1 MTTTHCPYCS
11 LQCGMK
17 LERKGRALEVQS
29 WPEFPVNEGALCGKG
44 WTATGLRGHRERL
57 TTPLVRDRATGE
69 LRAAGWDEAL
79 DLVAGRLR
87 TLREAHG
94 PDTVAVFGGGGLT
107 NEKAYQLG
115 KLARVALGTSQIDYN
130 GRWCMSSAASAAN
143 QAFGID
149 RGLPFPL
156 ADVEHTDVL
165 VLVGSNLAETMPPA
179 ARHLDRLRD
188 NGGHVVVI
196 DPRLTSTAGRADTFL
211 QPVPGTDLAV
221 ALGLLH
227 LLDAAGAVDE
237 DYIAARTTGF
247 DDVRRAAAGWWPE
260 RVERTTGVEASVLRD
275 LAARLGAAER
285 VIVLTA
291 RGAEQHRQGTDTVL
305 AWIDVA
311 LALGMPGKEHAGYG
325 CLTGQGNG
333 QGGREHGQKA
343 DQLPGYR
350 MIDDPAAREHVAGV
364 WGVPAASLPGAGRS
378 AYELLDA
385 LGTDG
390 GSRALLVFGSN
401 IVVSAPNATQVT
413 SRLADLDLLVVADI
427 VLSETAA
434 LADVVLPV
442 TQWAEETGTMT
453 NLEGRVILRERAVAP
468 PEGVRSDLDVMAGLA
483 TRLDSPIAFSTDPEE
498 IFAELGA
505 ASSGGRADYAGISYD
520 RIRDEHGVFWPCPTP
535 DHPGTPRMFA
545 DSFATP
551 DGRARFVA
559 VEHRGPAEQPDAA
572 YPLHLTTGRVLGQY
586 QSGAQTRR
594 VRDLPDAGPFIEIH
608 PMLADRIGAYDGDPV
623 IVTTR
628 RGELKA
634 PARVT
639 DHDPAGH
646 GLRAVPLGRRQPAHQ
661 RRPRPDQPDARVQ
674 GLCLRG
680 ARMSERIVV
689 VGNGM
694 AATRLVEELVAT
706 GSDHDI
712 TVLGEEPHPS
722 YNRILLSAVLE
733 GTHRADGITLR
744 APEWYAERGVDLRL
758 GKRVLQIDPE
768 RRDAMLVD
776 GTCLDYDRLVLATG
790 SIPSL
795 PPIRGLVRMDG
806 RLDGRV
812 HAFRSL
818 DDCERLLGAIDSG
831 TRAVVVG
838 GGLLGLQV
846 ARALSIRGLA
856 TEVVEG
862 GEHLLRSQV
871 DPQAG
876 AILARDLSRLGTTTY
891 TGARAVRLTEGGLV
905 LDNGY
910 LLETDLVVLTAGGR
924 PSTALARAAG
934 LEVRRGIVVDD
945 QLRTSDDRIHAIGD
959 CAQHA
964 GRVTGFVPP
973 AWEQATLLA
982 RHLTGEDVA
991 YTGSRSVARL
1001 RATDLDVAVLGDP
1014 EDADGE
1020 VVQVSNP
1027 ITRSHRKL
1035 VVRDGVIV
1043 AATLVGDLSRIG
1055 LITQHY
1061 DRGTVLGP
1069 AEPGDLLM
1077 GVSAAAD
1084 NRPAALPDD
1093 AEVCA
1098 CAGVSAGRIRACGS
1112 LEEVRES
1119 TRATTGCGGC
1129 APAVRSLLATRPT
1142 LEGTP
1147 R

>member
-11 LQCGMK
+11 LQCGMT
-17 LERKGRALEVQS
+17 LERKGRALEVQP
-29 WPEFPVNEGALCGKG
+29 WPEFPVNEGALCRKG

-87 TLREAHG
+87 DLQEAHG

-115 KLARVALGTSQIDYN
+115 KFARVALGTSQIDYN

-143 QAFGID
+143 RAFGID

-196 DPRLTSTAGRADTFL
+196 DPRLTSTAERADTFL

-237 DYIAARTTGF
+237 DYIAERTTGF

-260 RVERTTGVEASVLRD
+260 RVERTTGIEATVLRD
-275 LAARLGAAER
+275 LAALLGGAER

-291 RGAEQHRQGTDTVL
+291 RGAEQHSQGTDTVL

-311 LALGMPGKEHAGYG
+311 LALGMPGKEYAGYG

-350 MIDDPAAREHVAGV
+350 MIDDPAAREHVARV
-364 WGVPAASLPGAGRS
+364 WGVTPESLPGAGRS

-483 TRLDSPIAFSTDPEE
+483 TRLDSPIAFSTEPEE

-520 RIRDEHGVFWPCPTP
+520 RIRDEHGVFWPCPAP
-535 DHPGTPRMFA
+535 VDGQPHPGTPRMFA

-559 VEHRGPAEQPDAA
+559 VEHRGPAEQPDAS

-594 VRDLPDAGPFIEIH
+594 VRDLPDAGPFVEIH

-639 DHDPAGH
+639 TTIRPDTVFVPFHWVGANRLTNDALDPAS
-646 GLRAVPLGRRQPAHQ
+646 
-661 RRPRPDQPDARVQ
+661 
-674 GLCLRG
+674 
-680 ARMSERIVV
+680 RM
-689 VGNGM
+689 
-694 AATRLVEELVAT
+694 
-706 GSDHDI
+706 
-712 TVLGEEPHPS
+712 
-722 YNRILLSAVLE
+722 
-733 GTHRADGITLR
+733 
-744 APEWYAERGVDLRL
+744 PEFKA
-758 GKRVLQIDPE
+758 
-768 RRDAMLVD
+768 
-776 GTCLDYDRLVLATG
+776 
-790 SIPSL
+790 
-795 PPIRGLVRMDG
+795 
-806 RLDGRV
+806 
-812 HAFRSL
+812 
-818 DDCERLLGAIDSG
+818 
-831 TRAVVVG
+831 
-838 GGLLGLQV
+838 
-846 ARALSIRGLA
+846 
-856 TEVVEG
+856 
-862 GEHLLRSQV
+862 
-871 DPQAG
+871 
-876 AILARDLSRLGTTTY
+876 
-891 TGARAVRLTEGGLV
+891 
-905 LDNGY
+905 
-910 LLETDLVVLTAGGR
+910 
-924 PSTALARAAG
+924 
-934 LEVRRGIVVDD
+934 
-945 QLRTSDDRIHAIGD
+945 
-959 CAQHA
+959 
-964 GRVTGFVPP
+964 
-973 AWEQATLLA
+973 
-982 RHLTGEDVA
+982 
-991 YTGSRSVARL
+991 
-1001 RATDLDVAVLGDP
+1001 
-1014 EDADGE
+1014 
-1020 VVQVSNP
+1020 
-1027 ITRSHRKL
+1027 
-1035 VVRDGVIV
+1035 
-1043 AATLVGDLSRIG
+1043 
-1055 LITQHY
+1055 
-1061 DRGTVLGP
+1061 
-1069 AEPGDLLM
+1069 
-1077 GVSAAAD
+1077 
-1084 NRPAALPDD
+1084 
-1093 AEVCA
+1093 CA
-1098 CAGVSAGRIRACGS
+1098 CAVRA
-1112 LEEVRES
+1112 
-1119 TRATTGCGGC
+1119 
-1129 APAVRSLLATRPT
+1129 
-1142 LEGTP
+1142 
-1147 R
+1147 